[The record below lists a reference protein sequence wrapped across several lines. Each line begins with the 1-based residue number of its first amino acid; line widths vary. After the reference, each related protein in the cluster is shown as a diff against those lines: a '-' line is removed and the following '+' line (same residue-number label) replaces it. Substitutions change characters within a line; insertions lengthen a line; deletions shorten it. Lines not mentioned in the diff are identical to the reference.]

1 MRFWISR
8 GRGGGKHE
16 GDVFFE
22 PKRPLDNTLKFRWVC
37 YREWLAF
44 TRINLRPGHS
54 IEIRT
59 GRRLRW
65 QAR

>member
-8 GRGGGKHE
+8 GRLGGDSE
-16 GDVFFE
+16 NDVFFE
-22 PKRPLDNTLKFRWVC
+22 PKRPRDDGRQLRIVC
-37 YREWLAF
+37 YREWLQF
-44 TRINLRPGHS
+44 TRIKLKPGHS